1 MIKYIISAFI
11 IYILFG
17 LILFIFQR
25 KILFNISDKPKK
37 PEDYRLNNVIELK
50 ILTIADIAKKKY
62 FIYTVKYL
70 ILDKFDNFSKINK
83 ILSPIL
89 IISGKKDE
97 VIPHSHSKKLFLKAK
112 NPKKDLFIDEVMHNN
127 LYDFNI
133 DKEVIEFNSL
143 I

>member
-83 ILSPIL
+83 ILSPLL
-89 IISGKKDE
+89 IIIGKKDE
-97 VIPHSHSKKLFLKAK
+97 IIPHIHSKKLF
-112 NPKKDLFIDEVMHNN
+112 
-127 LYDFNI
+127 
-133 DKEVIEFNSL
+133 
-143 I
+143 